1 MRILTSLALLCLVV
15 AAIAAPATAQ
25 VIPGRYIVV
34 LNDNAGD
41 AKGVA
46 AGHGLTADNAYGH
59 VFNGFAAKIPAQAL
73 QGLQNNPHVAWIEPD
88 RVVTAS
94 EIQTLPTGINRID
107 AEQNFTGAPVDV
119 DIAIIDTGIDL
130 DHPDLYVIQGVD
142 CRRLDKKTGQ
152 CKVGGNDDNGHGSHA
167 AGTAAA
173 IDNGVGVVGVAPGA
187 RLYAVKVLDRSGS
200 GTLSG
205 VIQGIDWVTANADV
219 IDVANMSLGGSGT
232 DDSDGLDCS
241 FSADAEHIAI
251 CNAVEAGVTFVVAAG
266 NELDDAQYHTPAAY
280 DEVITDSALSDF
292 DGQPGGLGVATYAF
306 SDCTE
311 TEDDSFGCFSN
322 YGHDVDIMAPGMGI
336 YSTYKDGGYAT
347 SSGTSMAAP
356 HVAGAAGLLL
366 AENPLLTPAE
376 VRDLL
381 IAAGDTAPCAT
392 PSGICADD
400 PDGVQEPLLM
410 VGEAG
415 PECVSDV
422 DCDDANDCTVD
433 TCEADVCVN
442 AAAADDAICAGGI
455 CCGGTCIAVACA
467 SDLDCSDGDLC
478 TDESCLSPG
487 TCAATC
493 DYVEPVCSGAAA
505 DSCCPAGCD
514 WTTDVDCSCDPM
526 CSLDSDCA
534 DGDACTADLCVDA
547 GQCAATCV
555 NDPIPGCQTC
565 TVTITKGIYES
576 KKSKLTVEATA
587 SLGGGVTGDLVLDVD
602 GIAQVDMEW
611 NSKKKVWFYK
621 GPIGSAPSL
630 ISVTDIRGGC
640 ADSASF

>member
-1 MRILTSLALLCLVV
+1 
-15 AAIAAPATAQ
+15 
-25 VIPGRYIVV
+25 VV

-41 AKGVA
+41 PKGVA
-46 AGHGLTADNAYGH
+46 NGHGLTADNAYGH

-73 QGLQNNPHVAWIEPD
+73 KGLQNNPHVAWIEPD

-94 EIQTLPTGINRID
+94 ELQTLPTGVDRID
-107 AEQNFTGAPVDV
+107 AEQLFTGAPVDV

-130 DHPDLYVIQGVD
+130 DHPDLYVVQGVD

-167 AGTAAA
+167 AGSAAA

-187 RLYAVKVLDRSGS
+187 RLYAVKVLDRNGS
-200 GTLSG
+200 GTLSA
-205 VIQGIDWVTANADV
+205 VIQGIDWVTQNADV
-219 IDVANMSLGGSGT
+219 IDVANMSLGGSGS

-241 FSADAEHIAI
+241 FSTDAEHIAI
-251 CNAVEAGVTFVVAAG
+251 CNAVDAGVTFVVAAG
-266 NELDDAQYHTPAAY
+266 NELDDAQYHTPAAF
-280 DEVITDSALSDF
+280 DEVITVSALSDF
-292 DGQPGGLGVATYAF
+292 DGQPGGFGTGTFAF

-336 YSTYKDGGYAT
+336 YSTYKNGGYAT

-400 PDGVQEPLLM
+400 PDGIQEPLLK
-410 VGEAG
+410 VGEAV
-415 PECVSDV
+415 PECAVAL
-422 DCDDANDCTVD
+422 DCDDANDCT
-433 TCEADVCVN
+433 ADSCTDGICVN
-442 AAAADDAICAGGI
+442 TPATDDAFCAGGI
-455 CCGGTCIAVACA
+455 CCGGICVQAACD

-478 TDESCLSPG
+478 TDEACLFPG

-493 DYVEPVCSGAAA
+493 SYVEPACSGALA
-505 DSCCPAGCD
+505 DGCCPAGCD
-514 WTTDVDCSCDPM
+514 WMTDVDCSCDPV
-526 CSLDSDCA
+526 CAADNDCD
-534 DGDACTADLCVDA
+534 DGDACTTDTCVDA
-547 GQCAATCV
+547 GQCGAACI

-565 TVTITKGIYES
+565 TVTITKGIFS
-576 KKSKLTVEATA
+576 AKKSKLTVEATA
-587 SLGGGVTGDLVLDVD
+587 SLGGGLFGDLVLDVD
-602 GIAQVDMEW
+602 GAVQFDMEW
-611 NSKKKVWFYK
+611 NNKKGIWLYK
-621 GPIGSAPSL
+621 GPIGFAPTVL
-630 ISVTDIRGGC
+630 TVTDLRGGC
-640 ADSASF
+640 STSASF